1 MTFVWSL
8 SHFIRDLKQWKI
20 NLNLGKKNEV
30 DNFLLEKTAASTFLI
45 IFSLSRSEEEDWWE
59 QKLKTTHDFYNKLND
74 KFLLQVNEIVPE
86 EKCSLIPKQMCHSVT
101 EENLSRRAR
110 RSARRSAQAESPLA
124 FLRRHYLS
132 RRQQNRQ
139 MLPRRSRN
147 FLETTTTTEKPKM
160 RQICKMV
167 PEQECEKKRVNP
179 RVVEKQMMK
188 KFCRQPRKSSYV
200 DQLLVARLKGGLK
213 WVCHSREKIQFQ
225 NAIFT
230 GK

>member
-110 RSARRSAQAESPLA
+110 RSAQAESPLA

-139 MLPRRSRN
+139 MLPKILLHSDN
-147 FLETTTTTEKPKM
+147 DD
-160 RQICKMV
+160 V
-167 PEQECEKKRVNP
+167 PNHP
-179 RVVEKQMMK
+179 
-188 KFCRQPRKSSYV
+188 
-200 DQLLVARLKGGLK
+200 
-213 WVCHSREKIQFQ
+213 WVKDH
-225 NAIFT
+225 
-230 GK
+230 